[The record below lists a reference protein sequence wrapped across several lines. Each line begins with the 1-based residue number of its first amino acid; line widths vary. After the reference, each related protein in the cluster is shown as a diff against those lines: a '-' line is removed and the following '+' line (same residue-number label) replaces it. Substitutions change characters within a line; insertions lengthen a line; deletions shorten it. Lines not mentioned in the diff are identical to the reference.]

1 MTGPRVELISEDS
14 DVDKER
20 IRIEQ
25 EVNRDRFALSDLL
38 VVNKLSKNFGN
49 FTAVNQLTFGV
60 HYNEVFDRLIDNY
73 KQILFYFIF

>member
-25 EVNRDRFALSDLL
+25 EVSRDRFALSDLL
-38 VVNKLSKNFGN
+38 VVNKISKNFGN

-60 HYNEVFDRLIDNY
+60 HYNEVLVLLE
-73 KQILFYFIF
+73 KKLLEK